1 MGTASEEP
9 TPPAPPATLSARVW
23 WLSAIAAVAF
33 AALASRAV
41 YVVTATGPKPAP
53 TARAARRA
61 PVRGSILA
69 ADGTV
74 LAESVTGYEVDV
86 APATLLRAPLAIDR
100 LAALLG
106 YNDTLTL
113 HGEVQ
118 RAATHGTRVLRLRR
132 DVDPSVAQRIRRE
145 RRELPGVWVT
155 DVPRRRYPL
164 GALTAFPVG
173 SMGDVDARDLAE
185 PVGYR
190 RGDQVGRAGIEQSW
204 ELTLRGVSSHAPE
217 HLGMTLGT
225 TLDLSLQRAAAAAC
239 EQGVGAVV
247 ALDPRDGRVLAYLER
262 TAADPSPFVDAE
274 VDLTSPSTSPS
285 VDGAS
290 GAVQTWEVT
299 ERDAI
304 FAALSVANGGPRIPR
319 DELEQRARA
328 LGFGHGTG
336 VDLRD
341 EAEGSLREVH
351 HRDDGDS
358 EEGRFTIA
366 IRATP
371 LQVAVA
377 FAAIVNGGV
386 LYQPRLVDRVLSP
399 DGAIALRRDAPVV
412 RSRAELTAG
421 ARDRVLATMRQATRD
436 IVGWSLGADGYVA
449 LAPAVDPRLVVVA
462 RYASGSLARGD
473 LRDASEPAAL
483 AVARAW
489 LSRTHATGDSQP

>member
-1 MGTASEEP
+1 
-9 TPPAPPATLSARVW
+9 
-23 WLSAIAAVAF
+23 
-33 AALASRAV
+33 
-41 YVVTATGPKPAP
+41 
-53 TARAARRA
+53 
-61 PVRGSILA
+61 
-69 ADGTV
+69 
-74 LAESVTGYEVDV
+74 
-86 APATLLRAPLAIDR
+86 
-100 LAALLG
+100 
-106 YNDTLTL
+106 
-113 HGEVQ
+113 
-118 RAATHGTRVLRLRR
+118 
-132 DVDPSVAQRIRRE
+132 
-145 RRELPGVWVT
+145 
-155 DVPRRRYPL
+155 
-164 GALTAFPVG
+164 
-173 SMGDVDARDLAE
+173 
-185 PVGYR
+185 
-190 RGDQVGRAGIEQSW
+190 
-204 ELTLRGVSSHAPE
+204 
-217 HLGMTLGT
+217 MTLGT

-412 RSRAELTAG
+412 RSRAVLTAG